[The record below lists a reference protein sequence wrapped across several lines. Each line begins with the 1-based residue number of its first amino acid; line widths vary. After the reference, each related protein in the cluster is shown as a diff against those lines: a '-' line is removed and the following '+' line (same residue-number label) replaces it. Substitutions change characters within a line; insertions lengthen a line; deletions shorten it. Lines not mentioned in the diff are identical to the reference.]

1 MRCQTK
7 TGLDSLVSRVRG
19 PVTRV
24 RVRFELSVD
33 RGDISFV
40 LIGLGDY
47 FHLVYH
53 YDPLLNN
60 ARLFTIRRRKKCI
73 RRQ

>member
-1 MRCQTK
+1 M
-7 TGLDSLVSRVRG
+7 
-19 PVTRV
+19 
-24 RVRFELSVD
+24 D